1 MSAALNLRDD
11 FITADYTASQK
22 AATTALI
29 TAFDSVSGG
38 ARNNIL
44 VTASD
49 RRETKTAYFYEMWF
63 GDGAASLLVGDSDVI
78 AEYKGSYSLSADFV
92 DHYRGA
98 DKKYDYVWEERWTR
112 DAGYGTF
119 IPKAVNG
126 LFDKL
131 GITMDDVDKL
141 VYPCFFKGDHRKIA
155 KGLGA
160 DPEKLVDNMH
170 EVCGETGAAHSFLMF
185 ICSAGTGQ
193 TRRSHPDVRVWAGC
207 QCAYI
212 LR

>member
-1 MSAALNLRDD
+1 M
-11 FITADYTASQK
+11 
-22 AATTALI
+22 
-29 TAFDSVSGG
+29 
-38 ARNNIL
+38 
-44 VTASD
+44 
-49 RRETKTAYFYEMWF
+49 
-63 GDGAASLLVGDSDVI
+63 I

-119 IPKAVNG
+119 IPQVVKG

-155 KGLGA
+155 EGLGA
-160 DPEKLVDNMH
+160 GPEKLVDNMH
-170 EVCGETGAAHSFLMF
+170 EVCGETGAAHSFMMF
-185 ICSAGTGQ
+185 ISALEQAKPGDRILMCGFGQ
-193 TRRSHPDVRVWAGC
+193 GANALYFEVTENIAKLSERKGVAGSLANKKSVDNYLKWLKFRGCLLYTSPSPRDRS
-207 QCAYI
+207 
-212 LR
+212 